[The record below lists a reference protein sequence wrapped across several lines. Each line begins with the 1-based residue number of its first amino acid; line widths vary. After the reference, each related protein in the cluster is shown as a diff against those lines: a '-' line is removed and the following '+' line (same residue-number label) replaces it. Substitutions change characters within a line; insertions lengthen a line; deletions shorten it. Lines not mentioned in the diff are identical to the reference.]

1 MTLIEQIEKYF
12 EKEKL
17 LDAFVRYELYY
28 HLGLGRLVYLSI
40 QDLDETYK
48 KIEELDLAIDS
59 NIVINTLY
67 YILQQHYKNTDF
79 DEKFDY
85 YIRASAMSQALQEFA
100 FKDEELNNP
109 ELFTEQMH
117 EEIFNDRIFN
127 EELKE
132 QFDKEYDHVYA
143 AFSQT
148 ITEDIANQIKETV
161 LVTYEHKDMELK

>member
-12 EKEKL
+12 EREKL
-17 LDAFVRYELYY
+17 VDAFVKYELYY
-28 HLGLGRLVYLSI
+28 HLGLGRLVFLSI
-40 QDLDETYK
+40 QDVEETYK

-67 YILQQHYKNTDF
+67 YIIEQHHANSDF

-85 YIRASAMSQALQEFA
+85 YIRASASSQALQEFA

-117 EEIFNDRIFN
+117 DEIFNDRIFTDD
-127 EELKE
+127 LKE
-132 QFDKEYDHVYA
+132 QFDKEYDYVYA
-143 AFSQT
+143 SFSQT
-148 ITEDIANQIKETV
+148 ITENIAKQIKDTV
-161 LVTYEHKDMELK
+161 LVTYEHKIME